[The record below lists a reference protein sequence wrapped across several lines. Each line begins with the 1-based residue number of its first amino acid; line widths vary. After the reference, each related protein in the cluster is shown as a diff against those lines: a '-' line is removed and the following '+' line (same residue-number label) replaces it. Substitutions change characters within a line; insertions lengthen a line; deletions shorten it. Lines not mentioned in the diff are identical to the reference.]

1 MCKASY
7 TRCSPLKPDAVIV
20 INFGG
25 QYAHLISRR
34 LRELGVYTEVI
45 SCNELMRSYGKDLL
59 KHSKA
64 IVLSGGPSS
73 VYENPDDV
81 EIAREILSLG
91 KPVLGICYGHQ
102 LIAKAVGGHVDKG
115 KGEFGRTVIN
125 IVDSDDI
132 FSGWSKSEVVWMSHR
147 DYVSKLPSRAK
158 VLAISE
164 KGYIVAFRLN
174 GNLIY
179 GVQFHPEVTHTTKGK
194 ILLDNFLKIANV
206 PRTWVV
212 SNIVDSIVKDLRG
225 KLKPN
230 AKILVA
236 ISGGVDSTVAS
247 LLVKK
252 VAGDRLVTVFVNHGL
267 LRENEVNET
276 LANLE
281 KIGLKPLVIDAE
293 KVFLEKLKG
302 TRDCEERRRIIG
314 ELFAK
319 IFKEI
324 AEKDP
329 SIKYLVQG
337 TTYPDVIESGCV
349 DRADKIKSHHNVAG
363 LPKWLGLEVIEPLK
377 YLYKDEVRRIA
388 KYLGVPDEIVKK
400 HPFPG
405 PGFAVRV
412 IGEFTFEKISI
423 VRKATR
429 IIEEELKEKGL
440 YDKVWQAFAVVGDD
454 KWVGVKGDTRAVGY
468 IVTIRIVVS
477 EDAMTADWFRIPY
490 EVLDRIARRIAS
502 EIDNVTMVTYAVSSK
517 PPSTIEPC

>member
-1 MCKASY
+1 M
-7 TRCSPLKPDAVIV
+7 RCFTLDPEGVVIV
-20 INFGG
+20 NFGG

-45 SCNELMRSYGKDLL
+45 SCNEVLHNSKWHVV
-59 KHSKA
+59 KNSKA
-64 IVLSGGPSS
+64 IILSGGPSS
-73 VYENPDDV
+73 VYENPDDIEV
-81 EIAREILSLG
+81 ARKILSLN

-102 LIAKAVGGHVDKG
+102 LIAKAVGGHVT
-115 KGEFGRTVIN
+115 KGEGEYGRTTIN
-125 IVDSDDI
+125 IVDNDDL
-132 FSGWSKSEVVWMSHR
+132 FLRWSRSEIVWMSHR
-147 DYVSKLPSRAK
+147 DCVSKLPSKVK

-164 KGYIVAFRLN
+164 KGYIAAFKLDSN
-174 GNLIY
+174 PIY
-179 GVQFHPEVTHTTKGK
+179 GVQFHPEVTHTVKGK
-194 ILLDNFLKIANV
+194 VLLDNFLKIANV
-206 PRTWVV
+206 PRKWMV
-212 SNIVDSIVKDLRG
+212 SSIVDDIIRY
-225 KLKPN
+225 LKKEVEPN
-230 AKILVA
+230 AKVLAAV
-236 ISGGVDSTVAS
+236 SGGVDSTVAA

-252 VAGDRLVTVFVNHGL
+252 VVGNRLIPVFVNHGL

-281 KIGLKPLVIDAE
+281 KIGLKPLIIDAE
-293 KVFLEKLKG
+293 NVFLEKLKG
-302 TRDCEERRRIIG
+302 TRDCEERRKIVG

-337 TTYPDVIESGCV
+337 TTYPDIIESGCV
-349 DRADKIKSHHNVAG
+349 VRADKIKSHHNVAG
-363 LPKWLGLEVIEPLK
+363 LPKWLSLRVIEPLK

-388 KYLGVPDEIVKK
+388 RYLGVPEEIIKK

-405 PGFAVRV
+405 PGFAVRI
-412 IGEFTFEKISI
+412 IGEFTFEKLSI

-429 IIEEELKEKGL
+429 IVEEELRENGL

-454 KWVGVKGDTRAVGY
+454 KWVGVKGDSRDVGY

-490 EVLDRIARRIAS
+490 DVLDRIARRITS
-502 EIDNVTMVTYAVSSK
+502 EIDNVSMVTYAVSCK